1 MATRCGGSPT
11 ARYQDAAPSA
21 SAAVPM
27 LAAGV
32 VFGGILGGAL
42 LVGLIRSGWAGW
54 IVAMAAV
61 SLLAV
66 LAAVPLGVVALV
78 VALVHPGGRGWLAGQ
93 VAQAQE
99 RRHAVRLA
107 AARRVEQQHVHLAS
121 REEMPQL
128 EVLPSYLAELPEGR
142 RR

>member
-1 MATRCGGSPT
+1 MATRRGGSPT
-11 ARYQDAAPSA
+11 GYQDATPSA
-21 SAAVPM
+21 GATVPM
-27 LAAGV
+27 LAAGA

-42 LVGLIRSGWAGW
+42 LVGVIRSGWSGW
-54 IVAMAAV
+54 IVAMAA
-61 SLLAV
+61 LTALAV

-93 VAQAQE
+93 AAQAQE

-107 AARRVEQQHVHLAS
+107 AARRVEQHVHLAS

-128 EVLPSYLAELPEGR
+128 EVLPPYLAELPEGR
-142 RR
+142 QR